1 MHLFLSVEDT
11 ALAATKAQ
19 YHPVYYVF
27 CVAMRTAIGIDI
39 LSRLATPNLAVAAAP
54 ESFTKMI
61 LVQQS
66 HRRCVEKMHMH
77 SPAAVRSS
85 STYMY

>member
-1 MHLFLSVEDT
+1 MHLFLSFEDT

-39 LSRLATPNLAVAAAP
+39 MSRLAIPNLAVAAAP
-54 ESFTKMI
+54 DSFKKMI

-66 HRRCVEKMHMH
+66 HRRVVLKIAHALTC
-77 SPAAVRSS
+77 
-85 STYMY
+85 